1 MAEKD
6 IVEKLSDPEVW
17 DSFFRYK
24 KEGGHMTRREEE
36 ALAAFIRDREYL
48 GPAALVRSGGPF
60 PHPSV
65 TVLNKKGSSKKRT
78 VFTFPEAG
86 NNLLKLI
93 TWLLGGYDFIFSD
106 NLYSFRRDT
115 GVKQAMHRLMST
127 DGIGS
132 MYSYNTDISDYFNSV
147 SPGLIIPMLESV
159 LSEKDGRLLAFLKS
173 MLLDP
178 YAEREG
184 EEVVMKKGIMAGAPT
199 SAFMADLF
207 LADLDR
213 SFAERGIPYARYSD
227 DIIVFAESAEKIAE
241 YEAEIKNAI
250 HVLGLSVNE
259 SKERRTSPGEPWEFL
274 GFRSD
279 GRTVDISRT
288 AAEKL
293 KKKMKRKAKAILR
306 WKERKGATAE
316 RAVRTFFRFCRRK
329 LFDNPVHSEITWC
342 RWYFPLINTDA
353 TLKELDGYLRDCA
366 RFVACGRWS
375 TARFSFT
382 APQLREWGYANLVNR
397 YYRFKNGETGKRV

>member
-36 ALAAFIRDREYL
+36 ALSAFILDREYL

-227 DIIVFAESAEKIAE
+227 DIIVFAGS
-241 YEAEIKNAI
+241 
-250 HVLGLSVNE
+250 
-259 SKERRTSPGEPWEFL
+259 
-274 GFRSD
+274 
-279 GRTVDISRT
+279 
-288 AAEKL
+288 AEKL

-353 TLKELDGYLRDCA
+353 TLKELDGYIRDCA

-375 TARFSFT
+375 TARYSYT
-382 APQLREWGYANLVNR
+382 AAQLREWGYANLVNS